1 MVGEKKQNLAR
12 LFASKKEINLL
23 IEKWFSKKKK
33 KEKKNGSHGGKHGD
47 ASYVN

>member
-33 KEKKNGSHGGKHGD
+33 KRKMVLMEENMEMP
-47 ASYVN
+47 AM